1 MVSHHFG
8 TLNQGFYEFFG
19 LDQATTR
26 IGFEYGVNDWLGIGI
41 VVKHTAKNIT
51 IINGFRSYASKYAK
65 NGICE
70 SFSKSSRPPHDVLLT
85 DVNNIEDPK
94 ELEEVLKHWNRIN
107 KTDIEIKIV

>member
-1 MVSHHFG
+1 MAYIHHVIRKKERVKEDFPIGSVVSFV
-8 TLNQGFYEFFG
+8 TN
-19 LDQATTR
+19 
-26 IGFEYGVNDWLGIGI
+26 NWLGIGI